1 MDRPAAKNE
10 RFKKMKI
17 DSHPL
22 FAQYHLNGEQ
32 EISVGRVPTPYHTY
46 DGHGTFIG
54 GTADLSKVTSLLKNE
69 NVHPMQTVTG
79 KAVMGIWVVDFTA
92 ASLGA
97 HNELQFS
104 LLVSHQPTAPI
115 EDHPLTLL
123 KALFMNPAARMF
135 CWGLWNDSET
145 AVAYNRE
152 LLSLNAQLT
161 QGTIQRANG
170 QKQFHFANEAG
181 EPIFEGTVQ
190 EAAQASPKVGW
201 SLMRLLGLRQTI
213 RALRQPY
220 LAAKVVNPISD
231 TLPYNADAQSFLA
244 SDPPIVQFFNPTID
258 SIKIH
263 HPEAAKLNFQPQFIE
278 HFAPFRFVYLHPEKA
293 N

>member
-1 MDRPAAKNE
+1 MNTH
-10 RFKKMKI
+10 
-17 DSHPL
+17 SHPL
-22 FAQYHLNGEQ
+22 FTQYPLNGEQ

-46 DGHGTFIG
+46 DGHGLFIG
-54 GTADLSKVTSLLKNE
+54 GTADLGNIKTVLKNE
-69 NVHPMQTVTG
+69 NVQPMQTMSG
-79 KAVMGIWVVDFTA
+79 RAIMGIWIVDFTE

-104 LLVSHQPTAPI
+104 ILVSHQPTPPI

-123 KALFMNPAARMF
+123 KALFVNPAVRMF
-135 CWGLWNDSET
+135 CWRLWNDSET

-152 LLSLNAQLT
+152 LLGLNAQLT
-161 QGTIQRANG
+161 QGSIQRQNG

-181 EPIFEGTVQ
+181 EPIFEGQVC
-190 EAAQASPKVGW
+190 EATQTSPKVGW

-220 LAAKVVNPISD
+220 LEAKVVNPISD
-231 TLPYNADAQSFLA
+231 VLPYNADAQSFLA
-244 SDPPIVQFFNPTID
+244 SDPPIVQFFDPATDGMNIYHSET
-258 SIKIH
+258 
-263 HPEAAKLNFQPQFIE
+263 AVLNFQPYFVE
-278 HFAPFRFVYLHPEKA
+278 HFAPFRFVYLHPEV